1 MDDDIPTRTMFF
13 FGTLMDMDL
22 LAAVIGRLP
31 AAAAREAAFL
41 RGWRRVFV
49 AGRTY
54 PMLIPQPAGRVE
66 GLLVGGLDERDCERL
81 SFYEGWE
88 YVTAPVTV
96 RTLAGREVA
105 TAMFTCSDGVLA
117 DNRDWSLELWRRKHK
132 PAALVAVAETMARFA
147 RVSGL

>member
-1 MDDDIPTRTMFF
+1 MT
-13 FGTLMDMDL
+13 
-22 LAAVIGRLP
+22 
-31 AAAAREAAFL
+31 
-41 RGWRRVFV
+41 
-49 AGRTY
+49 TY
-54 PMLIPQPAGRVE
+54 PTARGLAGVLRRFGAGCYD

-117 DNRDWSLELWRRKHK
+117 DDRDWSLELWRRKHK
-132 PAALVAVAETMARFA
+132 PAALLAVAETMARFA
-147 RVSGL
+147 RL